1 MFKLLYKCKIKKKTW
16 WKGGGCILLK
26 NIYVQK
32 MVLDKWI
39 EDERAMLQAVYRI
52 EEYGVP

>member
-1 MFKLLYKCKIKKKTW
+1 MFKLLYKCKIKKKP
-16 WKGGGCILLK
+16 GERVGGCISLK